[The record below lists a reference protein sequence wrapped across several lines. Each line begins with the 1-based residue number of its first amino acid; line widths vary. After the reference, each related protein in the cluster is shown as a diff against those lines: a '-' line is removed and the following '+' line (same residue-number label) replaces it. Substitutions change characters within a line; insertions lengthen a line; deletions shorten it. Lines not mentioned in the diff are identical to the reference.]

1 MIDYTTKTSQ
11 CIGQLHIVMFQ
22 KVLTHAQ
29 EIIKK
34 RISEKC
40 EKGITFQDYQE
51 HTDYDAYSDYNDCHG
66 DYYDLEYQ

>member
-1 MIDYTTKTSQ
+1 MI
-11 CIGQLHIVMFQ
+11 Q
-22 KVLTHAQ
+22 KALTHAQ

-34 RISEKC
+34 RISEKR
-40 EKGITFQDYQE
+40 ENMIAFQDYQE